1 MNNKKFEQKIK
12 KTQQEL
18 EKMKSQKFA
27 PEVINAQE
35 KLLAALTAQLE
46 QMEVAKKGRA
56 KKPPINMALTFS
68 VMNEEEGILKREEQ
82 DYKIAFVKHNRPINK
97 KKVNGFI
104 PIIAN
109 GKYEEAYP
117 IIATQATTLVGKGY
131 EVTNVEGNSISAE
144 DAKGYIVILDGQH
157 RSLAFLHCNT
167 TEKRVVPNTHI
178 KEIED
183 VGAYLVDINDVGT
196 SWSQKDRFAVAA
208 LVSDEELAQEISER
222 INEGFSP
229 TTASLIYTGKKITDA
244 QVKKLLRGE
253 EWKLPEG
260 AELDIERGN
269 RFIQLCKEASIGT
282 QFITKRYFI
291 NGFNAHA
298 ISVGDEIAFDHL
310 NKLKE
315 QTLTP
320 KKLREIKDD
329 RGFIKMLVG

>member
-1 MNNKKFEQKIK
+1 MKKIK
-12 KTQQEL
+12 SQIQTMQREL
-18 EKMKSQKFA
+18 ERMQKKEFA

-35 KLLAALTAQLE
+35 KAIADLTAQLGQAE
-46 QMEVAKKGRA
+46 TEKKKRSAKQ
-56 KKPPINMALTFS
+56 PPIDMALTFS
-68 VMNEEEGILKREEQ
+68 VVKEEGETLTREEQ

-97 KKVNGFI
+97 KKVNDFI

-117 IIATQATTLVGKGY
+117 IIAVQATTLMGKNY
-131 EVTNVEGNSISAE
+131 EITDVDGNAISPENTAE
-144 DAKGYIVILDGQH
+144 YIVILDGQH

-260 AELDIERGN
+260 AKLDIDRGN
-269 RFIQLCKEASIGT
+269 RFIQLCKEAAIDT
-282 QFITKRYFI
+282 KFIIKRYFI

-298 ISVGDEIAFDHL
+298 ISVGDEIAFGHL

-315 QTLTP
+315 RALTS
-320 KKLREIKDD
+320 KRLEAIKDD
-329 RGFIKMLVG
+329 KDFIEMLVE